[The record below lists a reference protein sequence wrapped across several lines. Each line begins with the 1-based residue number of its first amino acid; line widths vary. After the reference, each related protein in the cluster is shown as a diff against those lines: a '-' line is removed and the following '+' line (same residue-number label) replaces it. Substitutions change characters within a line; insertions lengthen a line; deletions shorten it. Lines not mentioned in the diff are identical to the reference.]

1 MSNIDQRLTTIKQ
14 KIARLTKE
22 IAVDKATISE
32 FNQNKSLSVLNN
44 RKKKLADLRN
54 SQTAK
59 SSPASR
65 QNNIMTPAE
74 KEAYLQFLKKNH
86 KKGYYEEI
94 QEQIKQLPDS
104 NGSKY
109 YKKLDLEVGIIADE
123 FLFKSLEDA
132 AGFHYINYE
141 NYRNFGDKIDVF
153 VLATAWRGL
162 DGSWKGL
169 GNPKIKKIR
178 DRISSIIE
186 FYRSKDIPI
195 VFYSKEDPVNYEF
208 YIDLAQQADHIFTTC
223 QEVLDDYRRDCPSA
237 KTFDVLEFGVNPIY
251 HNPIGTRMFRRQDIL
266 FAGSWYHKYPN
277 RQHDSR
283 ILFDGVLNA
292 GRELTIIDRNF
303 SLQLPAHFYPKEY
316 VPYVVPSTDHE
327 TLQKI
332 HKMYDFTLNLNSVKD
347 SNTMFANRVYELQAM
362 GTVVLSNYSIG
373 INSKYPNVFLAP
385 SKGELTDYLNSLSAK
400 EIYELQMQ
408 GVRKVLNGETAFD
421 RVNKIAEITGLK
433 KHKFNKK
440 VLVVTKKDTPEMRE
454 QFNRQSYPYKTFM
467 EEKDVTEQVYAE
479 HDMVAFF
486 GEDYCY
492 GEYYL
497 EDMINGFKYT
507 DSDYITKDAY
517 YRLPQ
522 EYVPGVEHQY
532 VNEMKD
538 RYRTLF
544 WRESFDWK
552 SLKDI
557 QPGELLKG
565 YSIDPL
571 EILTALENK
580 QENEIKTYK
589 LSVIIP
595 TYNNG
600 EHLRYKCF
608 QSLSRSSIFEDME
621 IIIVDD
627 GSTDGYTPYIV
638 KRLQEKYP
646 NVKTHFY
653 PQGGS
658 GSASRPRNKG
668 LDLSTSEWV
677 TYLDPD
683 NEAIN
688 DGYAALLEEAKGSSY
703 DMVIGDMVRLSDQ
716 EQLFSYYKTM
726 MGFNNGRAS
735 RKGPHGEFLKKTY
748 FKAMSIQ
755 ALVANRKWLMNSGIK
770 MVEGAIG
777 EDTLVFH
784 EMILSSRAFKVI
796 DLPIHIYYA
805 MVENSSVNNI
815 NKRFFERYVMLEK
828 GRIAWLKKEGLL
840 EDYQDIRLENYVKN
854 WYMVKLTMVNEEE
867 KDEARNL
874 LVQILRLYE
883 GMKWKDQ
890 DILNLLKSEV

>member
-1 MSNIDQRLTTIKQ
+1 MSNIDQRLMTIKQ
-14 KIARLTKE
+14 KINRLTKE
-22 IAVDKATISE
+22 IAVDNAAIKE
-32 FNQNKSLSVLNN
+32 FNNKKSLAVLND
-44 RKKKLADLRN
+44 RKNKLSTLRN
-54 SQTAK
+54 SQAAK
-59 SSPASR
+59 NKPTSS
-65 QNNIMTPAE
+65 QNSIMTPSE
-74 KEAYLQFLKKNH
+74 KEAYLKFLEKNH
-86 KKGYYEEI
+86 KKGYYDEI

-104 NGSKY
+104 NGSRY
-109 YKKLDLEVGIIADE
+109 YKKLDLQIGIIADE

-132 AGFHYINYE
+132 ANFHYITFE
-141 NYRNFGDKIDVF
+141 NYKNFGDKIDIF

-162 DGSWKGL
+162 DGTWKGL

-178 DRISSIIE
+178 DQVRNIIE
-186 FYRSKDIPI
+186 FYRSKHIPI
-195 VFYSKEDPVNYEF
+195 AFYSKEDPVNYEF

-251 HNPIGTRMFRRQDIL
+251 HNPIGTRLFRRQDIL

-283 ILFDGVLNA
+283 ILFDGVLDA

-303 SLQLPAHFYPKEY
+303 PLQLPAHFYPKEY
-316 VPYVVPSTDHE
+316 IPYVVPATDHE

-385 SKGELTDYLNSLSAK
+385 SREELTDYLNSLSAN

-421 RVNKIAEITGLK
+421 RVNKIAEITGLEK
-433 KHKFNKK
+433 YQLNKK
-440 VLVVTKKDTPEMRE
+440 VLVVAKEDTSEMRE
-454 QFNRQSYPYKTFM
+454 QFNRQSYKYKTFM
-467 EEKDVTEQVYAE
+467 VEKDVTEQIYAE

-486 GEDYCY
+486 DVDYRY
-492 GEYYL
+492 GEFYL
-497 EDMINGFKYT
+497 EDMVNGFKYT

-517 YRLPQ
+517 YRSSQ
-522 EYVPGVEHQY
+522 EYVPGIEHHY
-532 VNEMKD
+532 VDEMKD
-538 RYRTLF
+538 RHRTVF
-544 WRESFDWK
+544 WREAFEWQT
-552 SLKDI
+552 LKDME
-557 QPGELLKG
+557 PGELLKG
-565 YSIDPL
+565 YSVDPL
-571 EILTALENK
+571 EILTDPKCKQEKENK
-580 QENEIKTYK
+580 SYK
-589 LSVIIP
+589 ISVIVP

-600 EHLRYKCF
+600 EHLRFKCF
-608 QSLSRSSIFEDME
+608 QSLSRSSIFEEME

-627 GSTDGYTPYIV
+627 GSTDGYTPNVV

-646 NVKTHFY
+646 NVKTYFY

-668 LDLSTSEWV
+668 LDLSSSEWI

-688 DGYAALLEEAKGSSY
+688 DGYAALLQEAKGSSY

-735 RKGPHGEFLKKTY
+735 RKGPHEEFLKKTY
-748 FKAMSIQ
+748 FKAMSMQ
-755 ALVANRKWLMNSGIK
+755 ALVANREWLVNSGIK
-770 MVEGAIG
+770 MIEGAIG

-784 EMILSSRAFKVI
+784 EMILSSREFKVI

-815 NKRFFERYVMLEK
+815 NKRFFERYMLLEK

-840 EDYQDIRLENYVKN
+840 KDYQDIRLENYIKN
-854 WYMVKLTMVNEEE
+854 WYMVKLAMVNEEE
-867 KDEARNL
+867 KDAAKDL

-883 GMKWKDQ
+883 GMNWKDQ
-890 DILNLLKSEV
+890 DIISFLESEI